1 MLSFT
6 GHSIK
11 DVESILEAHYLGG
24 AVELTEAAIVKLIAV
39 YG

>member
-1 MLSFT
+1 MLYFT